1 LKKTRVSTIAFYVS
15 GHGFG
20 HASRDIEVLNE
31 LGRRRPDIGVIVRTS
46 APRWFFDLT
55 LTRPVD
61 WRPKE
66 SDTGVVQLDSL
77 RLDAAE
83 TIRQAE
89 SFHASLDEDAERE
102 AAWLREEGVTLVVG
116 DIPPLAFAAAAR
128 AGLPSVA
135 LGNFT
140 WDWIYGG
147 YAAHL
152 TAAAGL
158 VPRIR
163 ETYARASLA
172 LRLPMAGGFDM
183 FSRVEDL
190 PFIARRSQRKPAD
203 VRRQLQLPDDQPLVL
218 VSFGGYG
225 LGELDLRALSKM
237 VGYTIVMTAD
247 VTANRRA
254 EDPPGLAR
262 MLLPANV
269 ENVDERAL
277 YSSGLRYEDL
287 VAAVDIV
294 VTKPGYGIIA
304 ECVAND
310 TAMLYTS
317 RGDFAEYD
325 VLVREMPRWLR
336 TQFIS
341 NEDLLGGRWQT
352 SLDRLRLAPAPPER
366 IATDGAEQAAEWIS
380 QMI

>member
-1 LKKTRVSTIAFYVS
+1 VARIAWYVS

-31 LGRRRPDIGVIVRTS
+31 LGRQQPEIAVTIRTP
-46 APRWFFDLT
+46 APRWIFDLT

-61 WRPKE
+61 WRPRE

-83 TIRQAE
+83 TIHRAE
-89 SFHASLDEDAERE
+89 AFHATFDEEVEKE
-102 AAWLREEGVTLVVG
+102 AAWLREESATLVVG

-128 AGLPSVA
+128 AGIPSVA

-140 WDWIYGG
+140 WDWIYEG
-147 YAAHL
+147 YREHL
-152 TAAAGL
+152 SAAARL
-158 VPRIR
+158 VPTIR
-163 ETYARASLA
+163 EAYSHAALA

-183 FSRVEDL
+183 FRRVEDL
-190 PFIARRSQRKPAD
+190 PLIARRARRKRSD

-225 LGELDLRALSKM
+225 VSQIDLTRLSRL
-237 VGYTIVMTAD
+237 VGYTILMTSD

-254 EDPPGLAR
+254 DDPSGIERA
-262 MLLPANV
+262 LLPGII
-269 ENVDERAL
+269 EQIDERAL

-304 ECVAND
+304 ECIANE
-310 TAMLYTS
+310 TAILYTS
-317 RGDFAEYD
+317 RGHFVEYD

-336 TQFIS
+336 TEFIS
-341 NEDLLGGRWQT
+341 NEDLLGGRWQDA
-352 SLDRLRLAPAPPER
+352 LDRLRKAPPPPER
-366 IATDGAEQAAEWIS
+366 IDTDGAERAVERIAG
-380 QMI
+380 MI

>member
-1 LKKTRVSTIAFYVS
+1 VATIAWYVS

-31 LGRRRPDIGVIVRTS
+31 LGRQRPDIAVTIRTP
-46 APRWFFDLT
+46 APRWIFDLT

-61 WRPKE
+61 WRPRE

-77 RLDAAE
+77 SLDAAE
-83 TIRQAE
+83 TIHRAE
-89 SFHASLDEDAERE
+89 AFHATLHEEAEIE
-102 AAWLREEGVTLVVG
+102 AAWLREEGATLVVG

-128 AGLPSVA
+128 AGIPSVA

-140 WDWIYGG
+140 WDWIYEG
-147 YAAHL
+147 YREHLSAGAA
-152 TAAAGL
+152 L
-158 VPRIR
+158 VPTIR
-163 ETYARASLA
+163 EAYSHAALA

-183 FSRVEDL
+183 FARVEDL
-190 PFIARRSQRKPAD
+190 PLIARRARRKPAD

-225 LGELDLRALSKM
+225 VSQIDLTRLSRL
-237 VGYTIVMTAD
+237 VGYTIVLTAD
-247 VTANRRA
+247 VTSNRRA
-254 EDPPGLAR
+254 DDGPGLDR
-262 MLLPANV
+262 MLLPGNIV
-269 ENVDERAL
+269 QVDERAL

-287 VAAVDIV
+287 VGAVDIV

-310 TAMLYTS
+310 TAILYTS
-317 RGDFAEYD
+317 RGHFVEYD

-336 TQFIS
+336 TEFIS
-341 NEDLLGGRWQT
+341 NEDLLAGRWEDA
-352 SLDRLRLAPAPPER
+352 LNRLRRAPAPPET
-366 IATDGAEQAAEWIS
+366 IATDGAERAVEWITG
-380 QMI
+380 MT